1 MMISLKHSLIILTL
15 SFFLF
20 GCSATE
26 DCEPRE
32 EMDESQYIHL
42 TFRMVAQSNA
52 NSRTDTNPDH
62 DETDSDLPEFEDR
75 IYTDDFAFYIYA
87 VRSDSEPLIM
97 RVTDITTNT
106 DPHTNISGGPSV
118 FNVRVSVPKSDI
130 DNLVPAN
137 DDVEF
142 KIVAF
147 ANTGRQYDNLSES
160 DCAYFDDLMKKAS
173 EWSYNIFGQIYPT
186 ESNDGNLVMGAKIP
200 MYGIT
205 SFKETRLRINNSRPD
220 APIKGDDM
228 SMLRSVSKV
237 KVIDAIQNR
246 DDETGLPRIE
256 SVTFTTATDM
266 AYMLPYDAANYANG
280 YQVETAN
287 PCDGTQHQMP
297 LLKTDNTWSAY
308 IPEQKIGYD
317 NNVDLGIPMFRFK
330 VACYE
335 RDGIVHYEDFEV
347 PMNEYK
353 NNKFDFGDFVLR
365 NHIYTLQISGIDEI
379 ELICQVDILP
389 YKGVELDPDF
399 GFKDPTPRPPV
410 QPGTTPPWTEF
421 PDPNTPQ
428 N

>member
-87 VRSDSEPLIM
+87 VRSDSEPLVM

-308 IPEQKIGYD
+308 IPEQKILQSPAIPGFSINVTYD
-317 NNVDLGIPMFRFK
+317 LDENGKPLTQK
-330 VACYE
+330 T
-335 RDGIVHYEDFEV
+335 FEV
-347 PMNEYK
+347 PMTGYNGQQF
-353 NNKFDFGDFVLR
+353 NFGTEILR
-365 NHIYTLQISGIDEI
+365 NHIYTLNIQSI
-379 ELICQVDILP
+379 EHVLNLEVELVP
-389 YKGVELDPDF
+389 YRSCTLEPLFGLDPDYYN
-399 GFKDPTPRPPV
+399 KTNP
-410 QPGTTPPWTEF
+410 
-421 PDPNTPQ
+421 
-428 N
+428 